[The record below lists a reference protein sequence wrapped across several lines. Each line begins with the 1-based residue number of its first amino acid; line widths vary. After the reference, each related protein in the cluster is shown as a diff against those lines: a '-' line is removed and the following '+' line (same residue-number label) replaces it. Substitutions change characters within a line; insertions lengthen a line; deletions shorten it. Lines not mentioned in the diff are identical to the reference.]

1 MKPENKP
8 LIYLLNTEIAVEK
21 KLKSIGFNAH
31 HYWLNGRENTHA
43 SYSHAE
49 YPYKYDFP
57 ANLHEA
63 EIIVFDTVPN
73 GQHRPAD
80 DSDLGVYYSLSPGSI
95 NYLPLDMYFA
105 VSNIKSSNR
114 KQCIIVFCGVDDDE
128 SYELC
133 INGQASTR
141 IQAST
146 HCFYDYLSISSRSG
160 SRLEV
165 VKGSEERDIKNC
177 LSKHLS
183 ESHYEII
190 FDYPIDN
197 VDTPL
202 LSNDAGQ
209 VIGMIHRDEGNKT
222 IIFLPQIKNQEDLL
236 AELFDKVL
244 PEHPD
249 FSSLF
254 PNNGSFS
261 WMSKPSY
268 ISIEERNKIV
278 DIENEYKRHDEAIKT
293 LKEQFDEI
301 HNKEE
306 NIKLR
311 NILIETGDNLVS
323 SVKWFLEY
331 IGFEKII
338 NPDDSVNEEAGDLF
352 EEDLNF
358 EYDGLNFIL
367 EVKGLGGT
375 STDSQC
381 AQISKIELRRRKQ
394 DAEKKYKSV
403 YIVNHQRFKE
413 PKQRQIIPFTPEQ
426 IENAEMTYRGMT
438 FTYELFEV
446 YHMLEKGVLRK
457 EDVREAFK
465 QDGLIDFFSSLKSL
479 RYKTCFKKFNA
490 YSFNLDGSVS
500 ITKADKLAIQDKE
513 DHWHLLSIVNIQ
525 VDSVDVEEANE
536 GSAALQVERLVEG
549 ARDYYLVK
557 NT

>member
-8 LIYLLNTEIAVEK
+8 LIYILNTDISVEE
-21 KLKSIGFNAH
+21 KLNSIGFNAH
-31 HYWLNGRENTHA
+31 HYWLNGREYTNT
-43 SYSHAE
+43 SYSHYE
-49 YPYKYDFP
+49 IKYQYDFP
-57 ANLHEA
+57 SNLHEA
-63 EIIVFDTVPN
+63 EIIVFDTTAN
-73 GQHRPAD
+73 GYHRPAQ
-80 DSDLGVYYSLSPGSI
+80 DSALSVYYSDTPTSI
-95 NYLPLDMYFA
+95 NFLPLDMYFA
-105 VSNIKSSNR
+105 VNNINSSKR
-114 KQCIIVFCGVDDDE
+114 KQCLVVFCGIDE
-128 SYELC
+128 QATYEVCLD
-133 INGQASTR
+133 GRRESR
-141 IQAST
+141 IQSST
-146 HCFYDYLSISSRSG
+146 NCFYEYLSISSRNG
-160 SRLEV
+160 SRIEV
-165 VKGSEERDIKNC
+165 VKGAEEKDIKNC
-177 LSKHLS
+177 LSKYLS
-183 ESHYEII
+183 EAHYDII
-190 FDYPIDN
+190 FDNPIDG

-202 LSNDAGQ
+202 LSNDADQ
-209 VIGMIHRDEGNKT
+209 VVGMLHRGEDNKI
-222 IIFLPQIKNQEDLL
+222 IIFLPQINNKEDLL

-261 WMSKPSY
+261 WMSNPSY

-293 LKEQFDEI
+293 LKDQFDEI

-311 NILIETGDNLVS
+311 NILIETGDDLVS

-338 NPDDSVNEEAGDLF
+338 NPDDNVNEDAGELF

-358 EYDGLNFIL
+358 EYDGLHFIL

-394 DAEKKYKSV
+394 DEDKKYKSV

-413 PKQRQIIPFTPEQ
+413 PKKRQIIPFTSEQ

-438 FTYELFEV
+438 FTYELFDV

-457 EDVREAFK
+457 DDVREAFK
-465 QDGLIDFFSSLKSL
+465 QDGVIDFRRTLSRLSLKSCL
-479 RYKTCFKKFNA
+479 KRYTA
-490 YSFNLDGSVS
+490 YSFNLDGLVS
-500 ITKADKLAIQDKE
+500 ITKADKIAIQDNQ
-513 DHWHLLSIVNIQ
+513 DHWHLLDIVNIQ
-525 VDSVDVEEANE
+525 VNNADVDEAAK
-536 GSAALQVERLVEG
+536 GSAGIQVSQLVEG

-557 NT
+557 A